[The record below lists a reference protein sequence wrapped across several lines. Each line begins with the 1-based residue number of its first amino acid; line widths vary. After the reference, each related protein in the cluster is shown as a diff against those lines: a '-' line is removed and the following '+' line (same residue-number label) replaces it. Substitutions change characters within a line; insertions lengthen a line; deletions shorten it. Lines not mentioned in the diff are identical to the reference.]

1 MADPTISY
9 DRLLEAAGFALA
21 TGDQA
26 GAERALLAA
35 IQAIEDVEE
44 YRLELAPVLVR
55 LGGLK
60 QEMGTLSEAEE
71 YFRRALEIG
80 ERGLGPENLG
90 IVPALKGLGTTLLI
104 QGNAASAEPLLTR
117 ALAISERHLG
127 EDHPDLVILLNDL
140 TRLYL
145 KQMAHAF
152 AEPLLLR
159 MLELKRSK
167 GDDHPEVG
175 TVLASLA
182 AVRQALGRHE
192 SAEQLWRRVLT
203 IRERTL
209 APNHFAV
216 ATALEHLAETCAAR
230 GKLSEAL
237 GLSQRALTIR
247 EATLGREHSSVR
259 VSRER
264 IADLELQAA
273 EEAYETGEAHNLPV
287 ASERSSARLE
297 LPGVAIVPLGERAVA
312 ARGAGS
318 MRPNLERPVS
328 SRPPEHFVAP
338 TASGLAMT
346 PLKQAGTYLDVLQ
359 DIRQEIDTSETHA
372 PALMGPQGNVV
383 GAVIAFVQRR
393 RVATITGVAAIVL
406 PLAAWG
412 VTGAARSDQQE
423 FVVNDAVTLQAEQ
436 DVRPAGSMSSAELL
450 IGAGDSAAKA
460 AAAKFDRVVAVP
472 DGDAVLRTLKAPTVS
487 VRVDSIRTLGG
498 GGAAFATNSESV
510 LRHLASPTA
519 LASSPVIGAP
529 VRARRIGQ
537 LPSPRYPAQQL
548 RQRTSGEVRVRFDV
562 DTTGRPV
569 MSTFTVVSTP
579 HPQLSRAV
587 KEVIPTV
594 RFDPARTPWPE
605 NKAIVETVELSF
617 YFALPGGK

>member
-1 MADPTISY
+1 MADQTISY
-9 DRLLEAAGFALA
+9 ERSIEAAGIALA
-21 TGDQA
+21 SGDQE
-26 GAERALLAA
+26 GAELALHAA
-35 IQAIEDVEE
+35 VKAIEDVDE
-44 YRLELAPVLVR
+44 YRLELTAVLVR

-60 QEMGTLSEAEE
+60 QEMGSLSEAEE
-71 YFRRALEIG
+71 YFHRALEIG

-90 IVPALKGLGTTLLI
+90 IVPALKGLGTTRLI
-104 QGNAASAEPLLTR
+104 QGNAANAEPLLTR

-167 GDDHPEVG
+167 GDDHPEVA

-230 GKLSEAL
+230 GKLSDAL

-273 EEAYETGEAHNLPV
+273 EGAYETGDAHRRPV
-287 ASERSSARLE
+287 ASERSSAPLE
-297 LPGVAIVPLGERAVA
+297 LPGVAVVPLGERAVA
-312 ARGAGS
+312 PSGSGS
-318 MRPNLERPVS
+318 MRPTLERPVS
-328 SRPPEHFVAP
+328 SRPLEHFVAP

-359 DIRQEIDTSETHA
+359 DIKQEIDTSEPDA
-372 PALMGPQGNVV
+372 PPLLGPQGNFV
-383 GAVIAFVQRR
+383 GAITAFVQRR
-393 RVATITGVAAIVL
+393 RVATITGVAAIAL

-412 VTGAARSDQQE
+412 VAGAVRSGQPKW
-423 FVVNDAVTLQAEQ
+423 VVNDAVQANQ
-436 DVRPAGSMSSAELL
+436 DVGPAVGLSAAEVL

-460 AAAKFDRVVAVP
+460 AAAKFDRAEGVADEAVVL
-472 DGDAVLRTLKAPTVS
+472 GKLKAPTVS
-487 VRVDSIRTLGG
+487 VRFDSIRGLGG
-498 GGAAFATNSESV
+498 GGAPFATNSESV
-510 LRHLASPTA
+510 MRHLTPSAA
-519 LASSPVIGAP
+519 LAPTPVIVAP

-537 LPSPRYPAQQL
+537 LPTPRYPAQQL

-579 HPQLSRAV
+579 HPQLSNAV
-587 KEVIPTV
+587 KQVIPTV
-594 RFDPARTPWPE
+594 RFEPARTPWPE